1 MEDKQSISAENL
13 LESMSKNWM
22 KILELKYIINEINN
36 LVNGFNRKLDSKAE
50 DLGTGTQSSRKHSL
64 NASQKVGSEIQ
75 KRTQQICGV

>member
-22 KILELKYIINEINN
+22 KSLELKYIINEINN
-36 LVNGFNRKLDSKAE
+36 SVNGFNRKLDSKAE
-50 DLGTGTQSSRKHSL
+50 DLGTGTQSSRKQSL
-64 NASQKVGSEIQ
+64 NASQKIGSEIQ